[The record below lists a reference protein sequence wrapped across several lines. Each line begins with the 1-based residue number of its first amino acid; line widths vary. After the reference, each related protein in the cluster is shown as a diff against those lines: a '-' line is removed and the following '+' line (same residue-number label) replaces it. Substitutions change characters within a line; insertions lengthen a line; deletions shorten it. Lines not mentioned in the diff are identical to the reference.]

1 MDFNITQTI
10 SLLTLVT
17 TDRQFELVD
26 RRGDLQTGLQNLLLA
41 LQANV
46 ARPFHKPRQVALVL
60 DVITDAVVARL

>member
-46 ARPFHKPRQVALVL
+46 ARPLHEPRQVTLVL
-60 DVITDAVVARL
+60 DVITNAVVARL